1 MKKSKLLL
9 KKVAICSKLQ
19 RHHVSDLSN
28 KTDISSAEE
37 TLTLSVLFTLRL
49 AAVFTAESQF
59 HHQVLRKINV
69 GAIKPLPA
77 CKMQLTPHVVGCAA
91 TQWSVIQSA
100 HTHFSRQFARF
111 TKIIHPCAL
120 AGEQL
125 YRLQF
130 GLCLSTFNR
139 CPPESRISVLFHLWQ
154 FTNVTQLQR
163 QLTATYNYAFMY

>member
-28 KTDISSAEE
+28 KTDISAASSAEE

-100 HTHFSRQFARF
+100 HTHTSADNSLDSQKSF
-111 TKIIHPCAL
+111 IP
-120 AGEQL
+120 
-125 YRLQF
+125 
-130 GLCLSTFNR
+130 
-139 CPPESRISVLFHLWQ
+139 VLLLGSSCTDCNLDCVF
-154 FTNVTQLQR
+154 QR
-163 QLTATYNYAFMY
+163 LTAAHLSPALLCSSICGNLPM